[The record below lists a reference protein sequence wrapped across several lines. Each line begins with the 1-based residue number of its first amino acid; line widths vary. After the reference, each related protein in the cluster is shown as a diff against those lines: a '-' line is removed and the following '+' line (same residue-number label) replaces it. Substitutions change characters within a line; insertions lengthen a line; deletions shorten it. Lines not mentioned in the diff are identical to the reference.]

1 VIVVGLQANN
11 VSVASIP
18 WQEQDPVRGD
28 GDIDI
33 RFGLDKHCNNSL
45 RTITLLFLSQPV
57 FALTCK

>member
-1 VIVVGLQANN
+1 MIVVGLQANN

-28 GDIDI
+28 GDNDV

-45 RTITLLFLSQPV
+45 RIIILLFLSQPV